1 MQRTEMRNSLVLN
14 DFIYH
19 SLYTAV
25 LFKKKIWL
33 HFVEMIQT

>member
-1 MQRTEMRNSLVLN
+1 MERTEMRNRLVPN

-19 SLYTAV
+19 SFYTAV

-33 HFVEMIQT
+33 HFK